1 MYSEGMY
8 GEGGRNVIVNVVKE
22 FKICVVNEIKV
33 KENDYKRIWDD
44 FFKIFYVIIIF
55 LFLKFY
61 VINDVLK
68 EFYEII
74 EVWFYIFIGF
84 EVFGMCKD
92 IIIERLKLEGIIF
105 LFL

>member
-1 MYSEGMY
+1 MYSEGIY

>member
-33 KENDYKRIWDD
+33 KENYYKRIWDD

-61 VINDVLK
+61 VINDVLEELYK
-68 EFYEII
+68 II
-74 EVWFYIFIGF
+74 E
-84 EVFGMCKD
+84 
-92 IIIERLKLEGIIF
+92 
-105 LFL
+105 

>member
-33 KENDYKRIWDD
+33 EEKYYKRIWDD

-92 IIIERLKLEGIIF
+92 IIVKRLKLEGIIF

>member
-33 KENDYKRIWDD
+33 KENEYKRIWDD

-92 IIIERLKLEGIIF
+92 IIIERLKLEGIIL